1 MMTKNV
7 LVIAAI
13 AVIIIAVTVGFN
25 ASRTNNKTI
34 ISGEGKAPLMTEL
47 VIKSDGGWSAT
58 IKDGES
64 RSYSVDGFG
73 NRSINL
79 SCDSHGQYSVVVQ
92 KSKGTTRTLIV
103 EVVKDGA
110 IFQKSS
116 SSSASGVISLSG
128 TC

>member
-7 LVIAAI
+7 LEIAAI

-25 ASRTNNKTI
+25 ASRTDNKTI
-34 ISGEGKAPLMTEL
+34 ISGEGKDPLMTEL

-73 NRSINL
+73 NRSITL
-79 SCDSHGQYSVVVQ
+79 SCDNHGQYSVVVQ